1 MNKETIDMQKSRFVS
16 AELFSLTF
24 MGVAQRGRLY
34 SDGSG
39 STGESR
45 ESFRLSLRLIL
56 EDLAENYTSQ
66 IDDQTHIANIEKLS
80 NDLSWA
86 HRAILNGGRLRIGS
100 AQKALNLYLKYL
112 WCMGQV
118 MTPPHCPFDS
128 VIIGRL
134 PGCETVKWTQLD
146 CIETYK
152 NLVSSARTKA
162 KKIGLFIAEWQL
174 KAYSDVRSNGVG
186 MSDPAKLPRLSR
198 LRER

>member
-1 MNKETIDMQKSRFVS
+1 MDRQKSRFVS

-34 SDGSG
+34 SGEVV
-39 STGESR
+39 STQESR
-45 ESFRLSLRLIL
+45 EPFRLSLRLIL
-56 EDLAENYTSQ
+56 ENLAENYTTQ
-66 IDDQTHIANIEKLS
+66 VDDQTHISNIERLAS
-80 NDLSWA
+80 DLSLTY
-86 HRAILNGGRLRIGS
+86 RSILDGGRFRIGS

-118 MTPPHCPFDS
+118 VTPPHCPFDS

-134 PGCETVKWTQLD
+134 PGHEAEKWTQLD

-152 NLVSSARTKA
+152 NLVSSARA
-162 KKIGLFIAEWQL
+162 EAEKIGLCIAEWEL
-174 KAYSDVRSNGVG
+174 KVYSDARSSGVG